1 MSKICRDLRAFSWG
15 KFGWTDMI
23 CVKKLTFFNSDDG
36 DGNNDDGDDDDGD
49 DDYMLIAD
57 AQEWL
62 SSGLSAMHIWLSIHS
77 LAMMT

>member
-1 MSKICRDLRAFSWG
+1 
-15 KFGWTDMI
+15 MI
-23 CVKKLTFFNSDDG
+23 GYAMMPMTMAMNHDDG

-62 SSGLSAMHIWLSIHS
+62 SSGLSAMHI
-77 LAMMT
+77 

>member
-1 MSKICRDLRAFSWG
+1 
-15 KFGWTDMI
+15 MI

-62 SSGLSAMHIWLSIHS
+62 SSGLSAMHI
-77 LAMMT
+77 

>member
-1 MSKICRDLRAFSWG
+1 M
-15 KFGWTDMI
+15 
-23 CVKKLTFFNSDDG
+23 TFFNSDDG

-62 SSGLSAMHIWLSIHS
+62 SSGLSAMHI
-77 LAMMT
+77 